1 MANTIDP
8 GTCTCSSGKTVTSFC
23 KRHGQTL
30 CMDCLLFQHRECIA
44 DVVAIEALQGNSNSR
59 WNEILTKCE
68 SYQLLCDKQKAKKDE
83 HAREVE
89 AIDKELRVTISKM
102 RVEMIKRINQI
113 CKNALE
119 LSVSIMEQR
128 KSVAKTD
135 AESVEKAIDKIKA
148 IKTTAEKM
156 SYLKENDNNFTSAL
170 QAAEGDLAAVE
181 ILFEQVKQSK
191 NEVLIQ
197 FVVPPIVTDFMEH
210 FYSLGEIVEE
220 VKEDGRTSVYI
231 SDTVKKEVQRRTHV
245 ERSSNP
251 FKAKKTNAENAKQIF
266 ETTENEDTLFIFQ
279 KGIYSQDDINLYA
292 HIGVEREVEPSES
305 SEPNTPTRE
314 SSFGSIPP
322 LPRKPSPCPMRKTS
336 ETPSDDGS
344 IHSFYDSTN
353 TESTDVRLRD
363 KTSTA
368 EGKPI
373 PKPRTSIG
381 KSPKSPDIV
390 IESPTTDDEFGQQE
404 HSNGLNNVKPKLK
417 KSNSRQST
425 SSNESNTSSRGART
439 DSGIIVHLDE
449 QIKLNSPSSANVSPC
464 HTPVLPKRDLYRFI
478 PGSDFRG
485 SDTAINT
492 KPRETK
498 RYVKTQH
505 SLKASVSTE
514 HFQRERR
521 DHQGNHTYPISW
533 YNPPKET
540 QNTDSDIDASTVLDE
555 LDKVIDTESPENQ
568 GVESREEMFLS
579 PSSITPDS
587 PLCSPKP
594 STTISTIELQ
604 SHKKDIKDVC
614 IITSIVVME
623 GQLIIVCD
631 YSHNCMQLYDRQG
644 NRIQVYG
651 LAKPFGSCLLSANK
665 LAVTSRTRNSVNVFD
680 LETGLLKFDRE
691 HRVGN
696 LVSVFGL
703 ACSNGY
709 ICVSCETYLMVFTE
723 DLQPYSSVKAITG
736 LDSKGTFKGK
746 KKSAKPV
753 FSGVKYCAIDF
764 TDGHNEIFVSDF
776 KQDKVV
782 CISID
787 GEVKWC
793 LSIKAPKSVALHQG
807 KLYVAA
813 KKEIAII
820 ETGKGN
826 IIRKIH
832 EAVPKY
838 PWSLFVDDVTSTM
851 FITNGS
857 INDVESR
864 KIESLPLKIL
874 MTVLG

>member
-1 MANTIDP
+1 MYMANTIDP
-8 GTCTCSSGKTVTSFC
+8 GRCTCPSGKTVTSFC

-30 CMDCLLFQHRECIA
+30 CMDCLLFQHRDCIA
-44 DVVAIEALQGNSNSR
+44 DVVAIEAIQGSSNSR
-59 WNEILTKCE
+59 WNEILTKCD
-68 SYQLLCDKQKAKKDE
+68 SYQLLFDKQKAKKDE

-89 AIDKELRVTISKM
+89 TIDKELRVTISKM

-135 AESVEKAIDKIKA
+135 AESVEKAIDKIKT
-148 IKTTAEKM
+148 IKTTAQKM
-156 SYLKENDNNFTSAL
+156 SHLNENDNNFTSAV
-170 QAAEGDLAAVE
+170 QAAEEELAAVE

-210 FYSLGEIVEE
+210 FYSLGEIIEE

-231 SDTVKKEVQRRTHV
+231 SDTVKKEVHRRTHE

-266 ETTENEDTLFIFQ
+266 ETNENEDTLFVFQ
-279 KGIYSQDDINLYA
+279 KGIYNQDDINLYA

-322 LPRKPSPCPMRKTS
+322 LPVKHSPCLMRISSK
-336 ETPSDDGS
+336 TPSEDGS
-344 IHSFYDSTN
+344 IHSFYDHAN
-353 TESTDVRLRD
+353 TEATDVSLRD

-368 EGKPI
+368 DGKPI

-381 KSPKSPDIV
+381 KTPKSPDIV
-390 IESPTTDDEFGQQE
+390 VESPMTDDEFDQHE
-404 HSNGLNNVKPKLK
+404 HSNGLNNVRPKLIK
-417 KSNSRQST
+417 CNSRQST
-425 SSNESNTSSRGART
+425 SSNESNTSLKGART
-439 DSGIIVHLDE
+439 DSGIIVYLDE
-449 QIKLNSPSSANVSPC
+449 HIKPSSVNVSPC
-464 HTPVLPKRDLYRFI
+464 HTPVLPKRDQYRFF
-478 PGSDFRG
+478 PGSDLRG

-498 RYVKTQH
+498 RYVRPQH

-514 HFQRERR
+514 HFHKERG

-533 YNPPKET
+533 YNQPKET
-540 QNTDSDIDASTVLDE
+540 PSTESDIDASTVLNE
-555 LDKVIDTESPENQ
+555 LDNVIDAETPENQ
-568 GVESREEMFLS
+568 GLEGRDELFIS
-579 PSSITPDS
+579 PSAIASDS

-614 IITSIVVME
+614 IITSIVVTE
-623 GQLIIVCD
+623 GQLITVCD

-680 LETGLLKFDRE
+680 LDTGLLKFDRE
-691 HRVGN
+691 QRVGN

-703 ACSNGY
+703 AYSNGY
-709 ICVSCETYLMVFTE
+709 ICVCCETYLMVFTE
-723 DLQPYSSVKAITG
+723 DLQPYSSVKAIAG
-736 LDSKGTFKGK
+736 LDAKGTFKGK

-787 GEVKWC
+787 GEVKWW
-793 LSIKAPKSVALHQG
+793 LSVKAPKSVALHQG

-813 KKEIAII
+813 KKEMAII

-826 IIRKIH
+826 IIRRVH
-832 EAVPKY
+832 EVVPKY
-838 PWSLFVDDVTSTM
+838 PWSLFVDDATSTM

-874 MTVLG
+874 MTILG